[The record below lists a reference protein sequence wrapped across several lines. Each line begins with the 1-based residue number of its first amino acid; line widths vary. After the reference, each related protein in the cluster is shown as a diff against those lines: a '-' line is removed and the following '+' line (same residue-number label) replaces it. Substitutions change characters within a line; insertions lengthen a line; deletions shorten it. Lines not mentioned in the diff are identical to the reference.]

1 MAIVLNPAL
10 REDAPRPHPASCVTP
25 SQNETTKGH
34 HCMRAALYRTKGPAT
49 EVLTVETLPAAEPE
63 LGEVRIRLAYSGVNP
78 SDVKSRA
85 GTANP
90 AMDYSL
96 VVPHSDGAGTIDALG
111 PLVISRRIGQRVW
124 LYNAQWGRA
133 MGTAAEFVTLPAQQ
147 AVALP
152 EHVPFE
158 VGASIGIPLM
168 TAYHAVQACGPLLG
182 RNVVVFGA
190 AGAVGLY
197 ATQLANMSGARVIA
211 VVSTE
216 AKGQEARS
224 AGAEEV
230 IDYRKEDVAARVRLL
245 TGGKGA
251 DCAIEVDAAAN
262 SRHWGEMLAFGG
274 RIVVYGSGQAQ
285 IPVPFRPMIMGFAT
299 LYFFIVYKLPPEALR
314 QTLDGITS
322 LLERDVLQHP
332 RLDVYELDQIATA
345 HRRVEQGADAKVL
358 IKL

>member
-1 MAIVLNPAL
+1 
-10 REDAPRPHPASCVTP
+10 
-25 SQNETTKGH
+25 
-34 HCMRAALYRTKGPAT
+34 MRAAIYRAKGPAS
-49 EVLTVETLPAAEPE
+49 EVLRVETVKSAEPE
-63 LGEVRIRLAYSGVNP
+63 LGEVRVRIAYSGVNP

-90 AMDYSL
+90 TMDYSL
-96 VVPHSDGAGTIDALG
+96 VIPHSDGAGTIDALG

-124 LYNAQWGRA
+124 LFNAQWGRA

-152 EHVPFE
+152 DHVPFE

-182 RNVVVFGA
+182 RSVVVFGA
-190 AGAVGLY
+190 AGSVGLY

-211 VVSTE
+211 VVSSET
-216 AKGQEARS
+216 KGENALA
-224 AGAEEV
+224 AGASEV

-245 TGGKGA
+245 TGGNGA
-251 DCAIEVDAAAN
+251 ECAIDVDAAAN
-262 SRHWGEMLAFGG
+262 SRHWGEMLAFGAKV
-274 RIVVYGSGQAQ
+274 VVYGSGQAQ
-285 IPVPFRPMIMGFAT
+285 ISVPFRPMILGFAT
-299 LYFFIVYKLPPEALR
+299 LYFFIVYKLPPEILR
-314 QTLDGITS
+314 QTLDGITG

-332 RLDVYELDQIATA
+332 RIEVHELDQIAAA
-345 HRRVEQGADAKVL
+345 HLRVEQGAAAKVL

>member
-1 MAIVLNPAL
+1 
-10 REDAPRPHPASCVTP
+10 
-25 SQNETTKGH
+25 
-34 HCMRAALYRTKGPAT
+34 MRAALYRTKGPAS
-49 EVLTVETLPAAEPE
+49 EVLKVETLQATEPE
-63 LGEVRIRLAYSGVNP
+63 LGEVRIKLAYSGVNP

-133 MGTAAEFVTLPAQQ
+133 MGTAAQFVTLPAQQ

-168 TAYHAVQACGPLLG
+168 TAYHAVQVCGPLLG

-190 AGAVGLY
+190 AGSVGLY

-211 VVSTE
+211 VVSGE
-216 AKGQEARS
+216 AKGQDARA

-245 TGGKGA
+245 TGGHGA

-285 IPVPFRPMIMGFAT
+285 IPVPFRPMILGFGT
-299 LYFFIVYKLPPEALR
+299 LYFFIVYKLPPDAMRRTVEAVN
-314 QTLDGITS
+314 G
-322 LLERDVLQHP
+322 LLKRGVLTHP
-332 RLDVYELDQIATA
+332 HCEIHALEQIAIA
-345 HRRVEQGADAKVL
+345 HERVEQGADSKVL